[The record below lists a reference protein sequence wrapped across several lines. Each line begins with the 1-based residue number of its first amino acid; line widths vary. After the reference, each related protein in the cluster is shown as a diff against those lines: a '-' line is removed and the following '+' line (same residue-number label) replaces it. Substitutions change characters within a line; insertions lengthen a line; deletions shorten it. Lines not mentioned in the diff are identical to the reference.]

1 MAMRSLFPLHP
12 ISTAAG
18 AAASDRLLLL
28 PPLPTPDLSE
38 SSTDIDVGN
47 RKLLRDL
54 STFGIGGPCSF
65 FIEATRPAHLISAA
79 HLARSR
85 SLPLLILGRGSN
97 CLFSDRG
104 FDGLVVLNRSSI
116 HETVEVVG
124 PGRVRV
130 GSGYPFNR
138 LGVRTAVEGWGGLE
152 FAGGIPGTVGGA
164 AFMNAGANGQETA
177 EVVESVEVV
186 NREGGVRA
194 LGKEDLRFGYRWS
207 SLQEMDDLA
216 AILTVTFRLRPAP
229 AARNRQREFLERVC
243 VQVTKDCLYPDS
255 IPITILGE
263 PFTLKIQYEWKHI
276 PCEHCASI
284 VHPSD
289 LCPSQPQPANNTT
302 QPNSRGRST
311 SRKPHRSYTRPLN
324 HKNNQFPPNKQS
336 APAPS
341 NIPNSAPSTSQALTT
356 PVTVNILSPVIEIPP
371 STSMT
376 DNPQKPIPNLNSPTE
391 ASAVAT

>member
-1 MAMRSLFPLHP
+1 MAMRGLFPLHP

-18 AAASDRLLLL
+18 AAASDRLLFL
-28 PPLPTPDLSE
+28 PPLPTPDLAE
-38 SSTDIDVGN
+38 SSAGIDVGN

-79 HLARSR
+79 RLARSR

-116 HETVEVVG
+116 DETVEVVG

-186 NREGGVRA
+186 NREGEIRV
-194 LGKEDLRFGYRWS
+194 LGKEDLKFGYRWS

-216 AILTVTFRLRPAP
+216 GILAVTFRLRPAP
-229 AARNRQREFLERVC
+229 AARNRQREFLERRR
-243 VQVTKDCLYPDS
+243 K
-255 IPITILGE
+255 
-263 PFTLKIQYEWKHI
+263 
-276 PCEHCASI
+276 
-284 VHPSD
+284 
-289 LCPSQPQPANNTT
+289 T
-302 QPNSRGRST
+302 QPISERSAGSVFRNPVSCGVAAGQLIDIAGLKGCVIGGAKVSELHANFIINT
-311 SRKPHRSYTRPLN
+311 GGATAKDVLALIAFVKDKVDRMFGIELKEEIRYVPYS
-324 HKNNQFPPNKQS
+324 S
-336 APAPS
+336 A
-341 NIPNSAPSTSQALTT
+341 Q
-356 PVTVNILSPVIEIPP
+356 E
-371 STSMT
+371 
-376 DNPQKPIPNLNSPTE
+376 
-391 ASAVAT
+391 